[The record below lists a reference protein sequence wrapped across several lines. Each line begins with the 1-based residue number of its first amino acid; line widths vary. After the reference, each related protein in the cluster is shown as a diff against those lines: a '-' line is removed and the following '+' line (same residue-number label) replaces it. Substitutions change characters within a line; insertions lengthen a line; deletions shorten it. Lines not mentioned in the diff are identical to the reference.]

1 VARSLFGTD
10 GIRGVAGQ
18 APLDAK
24 TAQAVGAALG
34 RWVIESQQ
42 ARQVVIGMDT
52 RESGPWLAAEVAAG
66 LARHRVTVDFAGVTT
81 TPGVAYLA
89 KNGPFAAGV
98 MISASHNPYQD
109 NGIKLIGHAG
119 YKLPDEQEEL
129 LEKEIFSLLDQG
141 AYSTPAPLTVDS
153 GLDRTYIDH
162 LAATLPGGL
171 GGLKIIA
178 DCANGSASVLAPEL
192 FTSLGAQVHPIH
204 CSPDG
209 RNINL
214 NCGSLHLEVLQRAM
228 LEQKADVGV
237 AFDGD
242 ADRALFVARSG
253 KIIDGD
259 AVLFLTGRYLKERGQ
274 LTVDGHPPLVVATVM
289 SNLGLE
295 RALRAHRIAMIRTPV
310 GDKYVLEEM
319 LRRGAVL
326 GGEQSG
332 HVIFRNYATTGDG
345 MLTALRVFE
354 VMRQAGAGLDE
365 LTEEIQVY
373 PQRLVNVRVKE
384 RKPLEDLP
392 AVTAE
397 IRAAEES
404 FGDSGRVLVRFSGTE
419 PLARVMVE
427 GPELDRVEA
436 FANRIASRIRAE
448 LGGDDGAPVSH

>member
-1 VARSLFGTD
+1 MARALFGTD

-18 APLDAK
+18 APLDPK

-34 RWVIESQQ
+34 RWVVESKRDRQGEFE
-42 ARQVVIGMDT
+42 QVVVGMDT

-66 LARHRVTVDFAGVTT
+66 LARHRVKVQFAGVTT

-129 LEKEIFSLLDQG
+129 LEKDIFSLLDQE
-141 AYSTPAPLTVDS
+141 AYSAPAPLAVNA
-153 GLDRTYIDH
+153 GLDRAYVDH
-162 LAATLPGGL
+162 LAATLAGGL
-171 GGLKIIA
+171 DGLKILI
-178 DCANGSASVLAPEL
+178 DCANGSASALAPEL
-192 FTSLGAQVHPIH
+192 FERLGAHVHPIH
-204 CSPDG
+204 CSPNG

-214 NCGSLHLEVLQRAM
+214 HCGSLHLEVLQAAM

-253 KIIDGD
+253 KIVDGD
-259 AVLFLTGRYLKERGQ
+259 AVLFLTGRYLKDHGQ
-274 LTVDGHPPLVVATVM
+274 LTVNEGQPPIVVATVM

-295 RALRAHRIAMIRTPV
+295 RALRAHGIGMIRTPV

-319 LRRGAVL
+319 LRRGALL

-332 HVIFRNYATTGDG
+332 HIIFHRFATTGDG

-354 VMRQAGAGLDE
+354 AMREARAGLDE
-365 LTEEIQVY
+365 LTQEIQVY
-373 PQRLVNVRVKE
+373 PQCLVNVRIKE
-384 RKPLEDLP
+384 RKRLEDLP
-392 AVTAE
+392 GVVAE
-397 IRAAEES
+397 IRAAEDS

-427 GPELDRVEA
+427 GPELGRVEA
-436 FANRIASRIRAE
+436 FANRIASKIQAE
-448 LGGDDGAPVSH
+448 LGA

>member
-1 VARSLFGTD
+1 MARALFGTD

-18 APLDAK
+18 PPLDPK

-34 RWVIESQQ
+34 RWVIESRRGRSDD

-66 LARHRVTVDFAGVTT
+66 LARHGLKVEFAGVTT

-119 YKLPDEQEEL
+119 YKLPDDQEEL
-129 LEKEIFSLLDQG
+129 IEKEIFALLDQG
-141 AYSTPAPLTVDS
+141 AYSAPVPLEVNA
-153 GLDRTYIDH
+153 GLDRAYVDH

-171 GGLKIIA
+171 GGLKIVA
-178 DCANGSASVLAPEL
+178 DCANGSASALAPEL
-192 FTSLGAQVHPIH
+192 FERLGARVHPMH

-214 NCGSLHLEVLQRAM
+214 NCGSLHLEVLQAAM

-253 KIIDGD
+253 KIVDGD
-259 AVLFLTGRYLKERGQ
+259 AVLFLTGRYLKEHGQ
-274 LTVDGHPPLVVATVM
+274 LTVDGHPPIVVATVM
-289 SNLGLE
+289 SNLGFE
-295 RALRAHRIAMIRTPV
+295 RALGAHGIGLIRTPV

-332 HVIFRNYATTGDG
+332 HVIFHRYATTGDG

-354 VMRQAGAGLDE
+354 VMRQAGTGLDE
-365 LTEEIQVY
+365 LTKEIQIY
-373 PQRLVNVRVKE
+373 PQLLVNVRIKE
-384 RKPLEDLP
+384 RKRLEDLP
-392 AVTAE
+392 GVAAE
-397 IRAAEES
+397 IRAAEDS

-436 FANRIASRIRAE
+436 FANRIASQIRAE
-448 LGGDDGAPVSH
+448 LGG

>member
-1 VARSLFGTD
+1 MARALFGTD

-18 APLDAK
+18 APLDPK

-34 RWVIESQQ
+34 HWVLESKRDRQGEFE
-42 ARQVVIGMDT
+42 QVVIGMDT
-52 RESGPWLAAEVAAG
+52 RESGPWLAAEVATG
-66 LARHRVTVDFAGVTT
+66 LARHRVKVEFAGVTT

-98 MISASHNPYQD
+98 MISASHNPYED

-129 LEKEIFSLLDQG
+129 IEKQIFSLLDRE
-141 AYSTPAPLTVDS
+141 AYSPPAPLAVNA
-153 GLDRTYIDH
+153 GLDRAYVDH
-162 LAATLPGGL
+162 LAATLTGGL
-171 GGLKIIA
+171 DGLKIVA
-178 DCANGSASVLAPEL
+178 DCANGSPSVLAPEL
-192 FTSLGAQVHPIH
+192 FERLGAQVHPIH
-204 CSPDG
+204 CSPNG

-214 NCGSLHLEVLQRAM
+214 HCGSLHLEVLQAAM

-253 KIIDGD
+253 KIVDGD
-259 AVLFLTGRYLKERGQ
+259 AVLFLIARHWK
-274 LTVDGHPPLVVATVM
+274 VPIVVATVM

-295 RALRAHRIAMIRTPV
+295 RALRAHGIGMVRTPV

-319 LRRGAVL
+319 LRRGAAL

-332 HVIFRNYATTGDG
+332 HIIFHRFATTGDG

-354 VMRQAGAGLDE
+354 AMREADAGLDE
-365 LTEEIQVY
+365 LTQEIQVY
-373 PQRLVNVRVKE
+373 PQCLVNVRVRE
-384 RKPLEDLP
+384 RKRLEDLP
-392 AVTAE
+392 GVVAE
-397 IRAAEES
+397 IRAAEDS
-404 FGDSGRVLVRFSGTE
+404 FGDAGRVLVRFSGTE

-427 GPELDRVEA
+427 GPELARVEA
-436 FANRIASRIRAE
+436 FANRIASEIQAE
-448 LGGDDGAPVSH
+448 LGA

>member
-1 VARSLFGTD
+1 VARVLFGTD

-18 APLDAK
+18 APLDPK

-34 RWVIESQQ
+34 RWVLESKHVRQGEFE
-42 ARQVVIGMDT
+42 QVVIGMDT

-66 LARHRVTVDFAGVTT
+66 LARHGVKVEFAGVTT

-119 YKLPDEQEEL
+119 YKLPDDQEEL
-129 LEKEIFSLLDQG
+129 LEKNIFSLLDQG
-141 AYSTPAPLTVDS
+141 IYSPPAPLAVNR
-153 GLDRTYIDH
+153 GLDSAYIDH
-162 LAATLPGGL
+162 LAATLTGGL
-171 GGLKIIA
+171 DGLKIVA
-178 DCANGSASVLAPEL
+178 DCANGAASALAPEL
-192 FTSLGAQVHPIH
+192 FERLGAHVHCIH
-204 CSPDG
+204 CSPNG

-214 NCGSLHLEVLQRAM
+214 NSGSLHLEVLQAAM
-228 LEQKADVGV
+228 LEQRADVGV

-253 KIIDGD
+253 KIVDGD
-259 AVLFLTGRYLKERGQ
+259 AVLFLIATHWK
-274 LTVDGHPPLVVATVM
+274 VPLVVATVM

-295 RALRAHRIAMIRTPV
+295 RALCAHGIGMIRTPV

-319 LRRGAVL
+319 LRRDAVL

-332 HVIFRNYATTGDG
+332 HIIFHRFATAGDG

-354 VMRQAGAGLDE
+354 AMREAGSGLDE
-365 LTEEIQVY
+365 LTQEIQVY
-373 PQRLVNVRVKE
+373 PQRLVNVRIKE
-384 RKPLEDLP
+384 RKRLEDLP
-392 AVTAE
+392 SVVAE
-397 IRAAEES
+397 IRAAEDS

-427 GPELDRVEA
+427 GPELARVEA
-436 FANRIASRIRAE
+436 FANSIASKIQAE
-448 LGGDDGAPVSH
+448 LGG

>member
-1 VARSLFGTD
+1 VARALFGTD

-18 APLDAK
+18 APLDRK

-34 RWVIESQQ
+34 QWIVDSKQPHR
-42 ARQVVIGMDT
+42 AVVIGMDT

-66 LARHRVTVDFAGVTT
+66 LESRGAKVEFAGVTT

-119 YKLPDEQEEL
+119 YKLADEQEERLEAEIFAL
-129 LEKEIFSLLDQG
+129 LEQG
-141 AYSTPAPLTVDS
+141 MDLPPARLAVNA
-153 GLDRTYIDH
+153 GLDCTYIDH
-162 LAATLPGGL
+162 LAATMPGGL
-171 GGLKIIA
+171 ARLNLVV
-178 DCANGSASVLAPEL
+178 DCANGSASALAPEL
-192 FTSLGAQVHPIH
+192 FERLGARVHPIH
-204 CSPDG
+204 CTPDG

-214 NCGSLHLEVLQRAM
+214 NCGSLHLEVLRAAV
-228 LEQKADVGV
+228 LEQKADAGV

-242 ADRALFVARSG
+242 ADRALFVSRSG

-259 AVLFLTGRYLKERGQ
+259 AVLFLIARYSK
-274 LTVDGHPPLVVATVM
+274 TPLVVATVM

-295 RALRAHRIAMIRTPV
+295 VALRAHGIEMIRTPV

-319 LRRGAVL
+319 LRRGAAL

-332 HVIFRNYATTGDG
+332 HVIFHQYATTGDG

-354 VMRQAGAGLDE
+354 VMRESGTGLDE
-365 LTEEIQVY
+365 LTAELQVY
-373 PQRLVNVRVKE
+373 PQRLVNVRVRE

-392 AVTAE
+392 AVAAE
-397 IRAAEES
+397 IRAAEKS
-404 FGDSGRVLVRFSGTE
+404 FGDAGRVLVRFSGTE

-427 GPELDRVEA
+427 GPELERVEF
-436 FANRIASRIRAE
+436 FANSIAERIRAE
-448 LGGDDGAPVSH
+448 LGGDSASQGSR

>member
-1 VARSLFGTD
+1 
-10 GIRGVAGQ
+10 VAGQ
-18 APLDAK
+18 PPLDHK

-34 RWVIESQQ
+34 DWIIQSGQPHREVL
-42 ARQVVIGMDT
+42 IGMDT

-66 LARHRVTVDFAGVTT
+66 LARHGVEVEFAGVTT

-89 KNGPFAAGV
+89 KHGPFAAGV

-141 AYSTPAPLTVDS
+141 AYSPPAPLTVNT
-153 GLDRTYIDH
+153 GLDRAYTHH
-162 LAATLPGGL
+162 LAATLPGDL
-171 GGLKIIA
+171 SGLKIVA
-178 DCANGSASVLAPEL
+178 DCANGSASMLAPEL
-192 FTSLGAQVHPIH
+192 FERLGARVHPIH

-214 NCGSLHLEVLQRAM
+214 NCGSLHLEVLQAAV

-242 ADRALFVARSG
+242 ADRALFVAQSG

-259 AVLFLTGRYLKERGQ
+259 AVLFVTGRFLKEHGQ
-274 LTVDGHPPLVVATVM
+274 LTVDGHPPLIVATVM

-295 RALRAHRIAMIRTPV
+295 RALCAHGIDMIRTPV

-319 LRRGAVL
+319 LKRGAVL

-332 HVIFRNYATTGDG
+332 HVIFHRYATTGDG

-354 VMRQAGAGLDE
+354 VMRDANAGLDE
-365 LTEEIQVY
+365 LTHEVQVY
-373 PQRLVNVRVKE
+373 PQRLVNVRIKQK
-384 RKPLEDLP
+384 RRLEDLP
-392 AVTAE
+392 GVVAE

-427 GPELDRVEA
+427 GPELDRVET
-436 FANRIASRIRAE
+436 FANRIASQIQAE
-448 LGGDDGAPVSH
+448 LGG